1 MTITLLSVDVLSV
14 DVSTVYTVCMFVP
27 LYVSMLVLKTTTVV
41 IEVAIYCFQIFFYF
55 KELELHNCSE
65 IIITYIHLYIYMY
78 TQSTVFHS
86 EEETKLGHLLN
97 LSTS

>member
-1 MTITLLSVDVLSV
+1 MYVRAFVCIYVSTKNYNSSNRSSYLLLSD
-14 DVSTVYTVCMFVP
+14 
-27 LYVSMLVLKTTTVV
+27 
-41 IEVAIYCFQIFFYF
+41 IFFCF